1 MKQRGQ
7 KLLCV
12 HMADEGALCHRVGL
26 VYTVHCAQCTPVFGE
41 NWDVHIGWCS
51 QGGSKFE
58 QTKISAWTHW
68 SLDRARYER
77 AAKKLHSKQR
87 KEHSTRPNREAV
99 HFLQE
104 REAMHNATAVVPSQ
118 KPNIIL
124 KEAVAKVQ
132 THSSTHKEQQL
143 GQTMF

>member
-26 VYTVHCAQCTPVFGE
+26 VYTVHMHSCTPVFGE

-58 QTKISAWTHW
+58 QTKISAWTH
-68 SLDRARYER
+68 
-77 AAKKLHSKQR
+77 
-87 KEHSTRPNREAV
+87 
-99 HFLQE
+99 
-104 REAMHNATAVVPSQ
+104 
-118 KPNIIL
+118 
-124 KEAVAKVQ
+124 
-132 THSSTHKEQQL
+132 
-143 GQTMF
+143 